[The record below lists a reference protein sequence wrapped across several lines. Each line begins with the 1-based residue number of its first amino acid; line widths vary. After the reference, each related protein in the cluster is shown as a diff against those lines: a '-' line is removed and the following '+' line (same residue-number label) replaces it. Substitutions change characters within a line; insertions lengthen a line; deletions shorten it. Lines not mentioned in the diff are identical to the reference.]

1 VTATIVEVQSVS
13 SDQRISAALRAL
25 GLVLFGALL
34 ISGTAYAA
42 SGANMPGTAPG
53 TRPSIKQ
60 DARIVPA
67 ADLELQVAG
76 PQGSK
81 AVIVTVTN
89 KGLAPAGAFVIAY
102 TCQRWVDKAFMENCS
117 MPSKSVGGLAPG
129 KSTVATLAES
139 LFTHGYFYSLG
150 IYADKNNQVKESN
163 ESNNFKSKQLK
174 F

>member
-1 VTATIVEVQSVS
+1 VIANRVEVHTVS
-13 SDQRISAALRAL
+13 LDRRVPAALRVL
-25 GLVLFGALL
+25 GSVLLSTMFIGGA
-34 ISGTAYAA
+34 AYAA
-42 SGANMPGTAPG
+42 SGTNLPGTAPG

-102 TCQRWVDKAFMENCS
+102 TCQRWVDKAFMEDCS
-117 MPSKSVGGLAPG
+117 MPSKTVGGLAPG
-129 KSTVATLAES
+129 KSTVATLSKS

-150 IYADKNNQVKESN
+150 IYADKQNQVKESN